1 MIGKK
6 ERCCRICCMGFR
18 NNLMDYHIKT
28 TQYIKKS
35 PQIRMRGSI
44 VFRWDYSWSLRSR
57 RLHGFRAKNR
67 V

>member
-1 MIGKK
+1 
-6 ERCCRICCMGFR
+6 MGFR